1 MKNKNLLSLLETVA
15 HQQETGETGD
25 IENLGA
31 ELAAKLKGG
40 TGGTDDEDFASVNG
54 VCTQNTS
61 CGKSTS
67 PTMPA
72 G

>member
-15 HQQETGETGD
+15 HQQEEGD
-25 IENLGA
+25 TAGFENLGV

-40 TGGTDDEDFASVNG
+40 TAGPDDEEFASVNG
-54 VCTQNTS
+54 VCTQNTG
-61 CGKSTS
+61 CGKSSAS
-67 PTMPA
+67 PTV